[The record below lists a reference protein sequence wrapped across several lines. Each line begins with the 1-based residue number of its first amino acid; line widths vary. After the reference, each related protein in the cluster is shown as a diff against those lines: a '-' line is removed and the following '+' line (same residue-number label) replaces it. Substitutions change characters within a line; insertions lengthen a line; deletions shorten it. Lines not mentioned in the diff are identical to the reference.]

1 MNTNEIKK
9 KTIIKL
15 LKDFEKTRSIDA
27 ACTACDILIEELN
40 AGRLTLD

>member
-9 KTIIKL
+9 KAIIKL

-27 ACTACDILIEELN
+27 ACTACDLIIAELN
-40 AGRLTLD
+40 AGRLML

>member
-15 LKDFEKTRSIDA
+15 LKDFEKTRSIDS
-27 ACTACDILIEELN
+27 ACSACDLIIAELN
-40 AGRLTLD
+40 AGRLML